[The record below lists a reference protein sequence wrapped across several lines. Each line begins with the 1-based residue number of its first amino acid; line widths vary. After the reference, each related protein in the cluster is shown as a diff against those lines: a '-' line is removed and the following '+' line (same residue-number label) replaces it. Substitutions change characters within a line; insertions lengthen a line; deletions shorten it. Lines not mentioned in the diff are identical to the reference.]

1 MHEPTSGPGSEVTR
15 TLADSLRV
23 VVVDDHTFYREGLVG
38 LLRESGVDVVAD
50 FPRGEMALDAVDDLR
65 PDVVV
70 VDVSM
75 PGLGGVETARRLTTR
90 KPPTQVLMLS
100 VSQQEE
106 DILEALLAGAS
117 GFVLKDGPVQDVVTG
132 IERAA
137 ARQPFFSERVAPRL
151 LQHVQRTTD
160 HSSPMNRLTAGESDV
175 LTRLA
180 EGQTPAGVAA
190 ETGQS
195 EARVRQCVATI
206 ILKLQDESRGEIAV
220 RALRDRIV

>member
-1 MHEPTSGPGSEVTR
+1 MSSPT
-15 TLADSLRV
+15 AALRV
-23 VVVDDHTFYREGLVG
+23 VVVDDHLYYREGLVG
-38 LLRESGVDVVAD
+38 LLRDSGVDVVAD
-50 FPRGEMALDAVDDLR
+50 FPRGESALEAVGDLA

-75 PGLGGVETARRLTTR
+75 PGLGGIETARRLTS
-90 KPPTQVLMLS
+90 KVPPIAVLMLS

-151 LQHVQRTTD
+151 LQHVQRTSE
-160 HSSPMNRLTAGESDV
+160 HVSPLNRLTEHESDV
-175 LTRLA
+175 LARLA
-180 EGQTPAGVAA
+180 GGQTVAGVAVDMGLTEDA
-190 ETGQS
+190 
-195 EARVRQCVATI
+195 VRQAVGSI
-206 ILKLQDESRGEIAV
+206 VVKLQDASRGEIAV

>member
-1 MHEPTSGPGSEVTR
+1 
-15 TLADSLRV
+15 LRV

-38 LLRESGVDVVAD
+38 LLRDSGVDVVAE
-50 FPRGEMALDAVDDLR
+50 FPRGEAALEAVDALR

-75 PGLGGVETARRLTTR
+75 PGLGGVETARRLTMRT
-90 KPPTQVLMLS
+90 PPTQVLMLS
-100 VSQQEE
+100 VSQEEE

-137 ARQPFFSERVAPRL
+137 ARQPFFSDRVAPRL
-151 LQHVQRTTD
+151 LQHVKRTKD
-160 HSSPMNRLTAGESDV
+160 HVSPLNRLTEHESDV

-190 ETGQS
+190 AAGES
-195 EARVRQCVATI
+195 EAKVRQCVATI
-206 ILKLQDESRGEIAV
+206 ILKLQDQTRAEIAV
-220 RALRDRIV
+220 RAMRDRIV

>member
-1 MHEPTSGPGSEVTR
+1 MHEPTSSPGSEDTQ
-15 TLADSLRV
+15 TSTEGLRV

-38 LLRESGVDVVAD
+38 LLRDSGVDVVAD
-50 FPRGEMALDAVDDLR
+50 FPRGEAALDAVDNLR

-75 PGLGGVETARRLTTR
+75 PGLGGIETARRLTSGER
-90 KPPTQVLMLS
+90 PTQVLMLS

-132 IERAA
+132 IARAA

-151 LQHVQRTTD
+151 LQHVQRTSD
-160 HSSPMNRLTAGESDV
+160 HVSPLNRLTEHESDV

-190 ETGQS
+190 ATGQT
-195 EARVRQCVATI
+195 EAKVRQCVAAI
-206 ILKLQDESRGEIAV
+206 ILKLQDQTRAEIAV

>member
-1 MHEPTSGPGSEVTR
+1 MLE
-15 TLADSLRV
+15 AI
-23 VVVDDHTFYREGLVG
+23 
-38 LLRESGVDVVAD
+38 
-50 FPRGEMALDAVDDLR
+50 DDLR

-70 VDVSM
+70 LDVSM

-90 KPPTQVLMLS
+90 QPPTEVLMLS

-117 GFVLKDGPVQDVVTG
+117 GFVLKDGPVRDVVTG

-151 LQHVQRTTD
+151 LQHVKRTND
-160 HSSPMNRLTAGESDV
+160 QVSPLNRLTDRESDV

-180 EGQTPAGVAA
+180 DGQTPAGVAA
-190 ETGQS
+190 STGLS
-195 EARVRQCVATI
+195 E
-206 ILKLQDESRGEIAV
+206 DEGAAV
-220 RALRDRIV
+220 RRRASS

>member
-1 MHEPTSGPGSEVTR
+1 VHEPTPRPGSQETQVPT
-15 TLADSLRV
+15 AGLRV

-38 LLRESGVDVVAD
+38 LLRESGVDVVAE
-50 FPRGEMALDAVDDLR
+50 FPRGETALDAVDDLR
-65 PDVVV
+65 PDVVI

-75 PGLGGVETARRLTTR
+75 PGLGGIETARRLTSGER
-90 KPPTQVLMLS
+90 PTQVLMLS

-151 LQHVQRTTD
+151 LQHVQRTRD
-160 HSSPMNRLTAGESDV
+160 HVSPLNQLTPREADV

-180 EGQTPAGVAA
+180 EGQTPAAVAA
-190 ETGQS
+190 ATGQT
-195 EARVRQCVATI
+195 EAKVRHCVASI
-206 ILKLQDESRGEIAV
+206 ILKLQEESRGEIAV